1 MRHFGEILTA
11 MVTPLKASL
20 AVDYDKAVTL
30 ARHLTETGGSDGL
43 VVCGTTGES
52 PTLTTEEKIRLFE
65 VIREAVRGEAF
76 VVAGTGSNNTAATLR
91 LTRAAEAAGVDGIM
105 LVTPYYNK
113 PPQRALYHHFKD
125 VAAATELPVMLYN
138 VPGRTGC
145 NIDPK
150 TVQQLAEVDNIVA
163 VKEASGDL
171 DQVSWLAA
179 KTDLAVY
186 SGDDS
191 LTLPVLSVGGR
202 GIVSV
207 ASHVAGNGIR
217 EMIEAY
223 ASGKTS
229 VASDIHQRLFPLF
242 KALFITTNPI
252 PVKAALRLTGFDAGS
267 LRLPLVEATDE
278 EVTII
283 KQAMIKAGILE

>member
-1 MRHFGEILTA
+1 MKHFGEILTA

-20 AVDYDKAVTL
+20 AVDYDKAATL
-30 ARHLTETGGSDGL
+30 ARHLTEAGGSDGL

-65 VIREAVRGEAF
+65 VIREAVRGEAS

-138 VPGRTGC
+138 VPGRTGR

-207 ASHVAGNGIR
+207 ASHVAGNRIR

-223 ASGKTS
+223 ASGKTG

>member
-1 MRHFGEILTA
+1 MKHFGEILTA

-20 AVDYDKAVTL
+20 AVDYDKAATL
-30 ARHLTETGGSDGL
+30 ARHLTEAGGSDGL

-65 VIREAVRGEAF
+65 VIREAVRGEAS

-91 LTRAAEAAGVDGIM
+91 LTRAAEAAGGDGIM

-138 VPGRTGC
+138 VPGRTGR

>member
-1 MRHFGEILTA
+1 MKHFGEILTA

-20 AVDYDKAVTL
+20 AVDYDKAATL
-30 ARHLTETGGSDGL
+30 ARHLTEAGGSDGL

-65 VIREAVRGEAF
+65 VIREAVRGEAS